1 MLTWSQ
7 YIRQNGTFRCQA
19 SAAHAGAKTVQF
31 VAGGQVEAEFDGLTV
46 QQLQQLVVS
55 INAHLNP
62 PAGGAGGAPV
72 AAGS

>member
-19 SAAHAGAKTVQF
+19 SATQAGVKAVQF
-31 VAGGQVEAEFDGLTV
+31 VVNNQVEAEFDGLTV
-46 QQLQQLVVS
+46 QQLQQLVAA
-55 INAHLNP
+55 IDAHLNP
-62 PAGGAGGAPV
+62 PAGGGVAAAG